1 MTTATARA
9 EKFTPAAD
17 PLEASIERATDALL
31 ALGKSDGHWCFELE
45 ADCTIPAEYVLM
57 RHYRAEPV
65 DAVLEGKIANYLRRV
80 QGSHGGWPLFQDG
93 AFNMSASVKA
103 YFALKLIGDDIN
115 AAHMARARAAIL
127 AHGGAAQG
135 NVFTRALL
143 ALYGEI
149 PWRGVPVMPAEIML
163 LPKWFPF
170 HLDKMSYWARTVLVP
185 LLVLMAKKPRARNPL
200 GVHIGEL
207 FVTPPDEV
215 REWPKGE
222 HQTFPWTA
230 IFGAIDKTLHVVEPY
245 FPRKTRERAI
255 ARAESWTTERLN
267 GVDGLGAIFPAMVN
281 SLLMYDVLGVP
292 SSDPRVVAARES
304 IERLLVVHEHEAYC
318 QPCVSPVWDTALVA
332 HALLETGGAEARARV
347 KKALE
352 WLAPLQILDVKGDWA
367 AQRPDTPPGGWAF
380 QYANPHYPDVD
391 DTAVVVTA
399 MDRFATE
406 TGEKPYTERMD
417 RGRVWIEGLQSKNG
431 GWGAFDADN
440 VYHYLNHIPF
450 ADHGALLDPPTAD
463 VSARCIS
470 MLAQLGDTLDSSDA
484 LARGVEYLLSEQM
497 PDGSWFGRWG
507 ANYIYGAWSSL
518 CALNAAGLPHEHE
531 AFRRSVSWLASIQN
545 PDGGWGEDL
554 SSYNLE
560 YKGYEPAPSTAS
572 QTAWAL
578 MALMAAGEVDHP
590 AVACGVAYLQ
600 RTQADHGLWEEAR
613 FTATGFPRVF
623 YLRYHGYGKF
633 FPLWALARYRNL
645 LRSNAKKVSVGL

>member
-9 EKFTPAAD
+9 EKLPSAAVS
-17 PLEASIERATDALL
+17 LEASIERAEGALL

-57 RHYRAEPV
+57 RHYRAEPA
-65 DAVLEGKIANYLRRV
+65 DAALEGKIANYLRRV

-93 AFNMSASVKA
+93 DFNTSASVKA
-103 YFALKLIGDDIN
+103 YFALKMIGDDID
-115 AAHMARARAAIL
+115 APHMARARQAIL
-127 AHGGAAQG
+127 SHGGAAQS

-149 PWRGVPVMPAEIML
+149 PWRGVPVMPVEIML

-170 HLDKMSYWARTVLVP
+170 HLDKVSYWARTVLVP
-185 LLVLMAKKPRARNPL
+185 LLVLMARKPRAKNPL
-200 GVHIGEL
+200 GVHIAEL

-230 IFGAIDKTLHVVEPY
+230 IFGAIDKILHVLEPY
-245 FPRKTRERAI
+245 FPKAAREFSI
-255 ARAESWTTERLN
+255 ARAERWTTERLN

-281 SLLMYDVLGVP
+281 SLLMYDVLGV
-292 SSDPRVVAARES
+292 SAEDPRVVAARQS

-318 QPCVSPVWDTALVA
+318 QPCVSPVWDTALTC
-332 HALLETGGAEARARV
+332 HALLETGGKEARARV
-347 KKALE
+347 KQALE

-367 AQRPDTPPGGWAF
+367 AQRPHTPPGGWAF

-399 MDRFATE
+399 MDRYSRE
-406 TGEKPYTERMD
+406 TGEAPYVERMA
-417 RGRVWIEGLQSKNG
+417 RGRLWVEGLQSKNG

-440 VYHYLNHIPF
+440 TCHYLNHIPF

-463 VSARCIS
+463 VSARCVS
-470 MLAQLGDTLDSSDA
+470 MLAQLGARAESSDA
-484 LARGVEYLLSEQM
+484 LARGVEYLLAEQM

-518 CALNAAGLPHEHE
+518 CALNAAGLSHDHEVYRHC
-531 AFRRSVSWLASIQN
+531 VGWLCSIQN
-545 PDGGWGEDL
+545 ADGGWGEDL
-554 SSYNLE
+554 SSYKLD

-578 MALMAAGEVDHP
+578 LALMAAGEVDCP
-590 AVACGVAYLQ
+590 AAARGIAYLQ
-600 RTQADHGLWEEAR
+600 HTQAEHGLWDEAR

-623 YLRYHGYGKF
+623 YLRYHGYAKF

-645 LRSNAKKVSVGL
+645 RQTNAKTVTVGL